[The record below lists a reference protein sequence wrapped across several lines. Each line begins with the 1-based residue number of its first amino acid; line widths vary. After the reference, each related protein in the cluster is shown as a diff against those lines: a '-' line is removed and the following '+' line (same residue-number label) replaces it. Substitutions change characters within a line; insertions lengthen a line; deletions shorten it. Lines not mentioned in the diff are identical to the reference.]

1 MAATS
6 RPSRSRGPWPGT
18 AQRRRRAAALRLS
31 AAHQRFDRSIAA
43 LRKAALDQV
52 DRQLV
57 VSAALRAATDRLVA
71 GGL

>member
-1 MAATS
+1 MADTPHSS
-6 RPSRSRGPWPGT
+6 RPRGPWPKS
-18 AQRRRRAAALRLS
+18 AHSRRRAAALRLS
-31 AAHQRFDRSIAA
+31 AAHRRFDRSITA

-57 VSAALRAATDRLVA
+57 VSDALRAATDRLAA